1 MRWRHTGGNSTRC
14 GPLSRCR
21 RGWRRVRSGACGS
34 TGRFRLSG
42 DGGVARKNRYTGILK
57 PAPLG
62 KGSPEVAVLLIYDI
76 ENDRLRGRVADV
88 CFDYGL
94 ERIQFSAFFG
104 KLNRNRRQELALRM
118 QAEIGDQ
125 SGRVR
130 LVPVCEQDIKE
141 MWVFDQYRLDADE
154 L

>member
-1 MRWRHTGGNSTRC
+1 
-14 GPLSRCR
+14 
-21 RGWRRVRSGACGS
+21 
-34 TGRFRLSG
+34 
-42 DGGVARKNRYTGILK
+42 VARKNRYTGILK

-141 MWVFDQYRLDADE
+141 MWVFDQYRMDADE
-154 L
+154 LKDKAEQREKAERTKAPEPKMVPKLKILSEEA